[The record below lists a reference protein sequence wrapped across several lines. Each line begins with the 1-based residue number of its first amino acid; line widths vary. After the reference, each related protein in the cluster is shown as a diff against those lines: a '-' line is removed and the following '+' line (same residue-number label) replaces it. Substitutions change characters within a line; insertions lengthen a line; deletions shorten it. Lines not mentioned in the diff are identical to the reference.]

1 MKTPICDFA
10 QDYAARSPVRLHTP
24 GHKGQGFLGFE
35 TLDITEFSG
44 ADDLYSPTGIIR
56 ESEENAS
63 ALFGC
68 PTVYSTE
75 GSSQCIRAMVYL
87 AMITAKK
94 QGKIPRIA
102 AARNAH
108 RTFLTAVALLD
119 IETLWLY
126 PRQAEGYLSCNITAE
141 DLESVFATDAPPTA
155 VYVTSPDY
163 LGQMA
168 DIPSLAEVCHRHG
181 ALRLVDGAHG
191 AYLRF
196 LPQSR
201 FFIDLGADL
210 CCSSGHKTL
219 PVLTGGAYLHI
230 SETLYAGL
238 SHQVKPAMALFGSTS
253 PSYLIL
259 QSLDAA
265 NGYLANCRPEIAE
278 FTRSVADLKEALSGH
293 GYKLIGHE
301 PWKVTIDAKVYGYT
315 GEEMAMHLENCGII
329 SEFFDPDYLVLMLSP
344 QVGQAGLIKLEASLL
359 ALAKKA
365 PAPTTPPALKKAV
378 CVCSPR
384 EASLSPSRQVPVEES
399 LGKVLADPGI
409 GCPPAVPILV
419 CGEQIDAHAL
429 EVFRYYGIEKVSII
443 D

>member
-10 QDYAARSPVRLHTP
+10 KAYAAASPVRLHTP

-35 TLDITEFSG
+35 ALDITELAG
-44 ADDLYSPTGIIR
+44 ADDLYCPTGIIR

-87 AMITAKK
+87 AMLWAKSH
-94 QGKIPRIA
+94 GKTPRIA
-102 AARNAH
+102 AGRNAH
-108 RTFLTAVALLD
+108 RTFLSAVSLLD
-119 IETLWLY
+119 TEVQWLY
-126 PRQAEGYLSCNITAE
+126 PSEETGYLSCNITAE
-141 DLESVFATDAPPTA
+141 QLESLFESDLPPTA

-163 LGQMA
+163 LGQLA
-168 DIPSLAEVCHRHG
+168 DIHSLSEVCHRHG
-181 ALRLVDGAHG
+181 ALLLVDGAHG

-196 LPQSR
+196 LPESR
-201 FFIDLGADL
+201 FFTDLGADL

-230 SETLYAGL
+230 SQALYTL

-265 NGYLANCRPEIAE
+265 NGYLANC
-278 FTRSVADLKEALSGH
+278 KEAFGEFSRHVEELKKLLTDR
-293 GYKLIGHE
+293 GYQLIGTE
-301 PWKVTIDAKVYGYT
+301 PWKVTIAAKARGYG
-315 GEEMAMHLENCGII
+315 GEEMAEYLEKKGIVC
-329 SEFFDPDYLVLMLSP
+329 EFCDPDYLVLMLTP
-344 QVGQAGLIKLEASLL
+344 QIGEAGLSKLKEAFV
-359 ALAKKA
+359 ALPQKPPVTTA
-365 PAPTTPPALKKAV
+365 PPPIKKAV
-378 CVCSPR
+378 RVCSPR
-384 EASLSPSRQVPVEES
+384 TASLAPSRQVPVEES

-419 CGEQIDAHAL
+419 CGEQIDAHAIDC
-429 EVFRYYGIEKVSII
+429 FRYYGIEKVSVT